1 MGTAE
6 AIAAVANLISVAIEA
21 LQAASQ
27 ANTVLMQAQS
37 EGWTDADPRWAQPF
51 ADLDAALA
59 KAKAR
64 LT

>member
-6 AIAAVANLISVAIEA
+6 AIAAIANLLSIAIEA
-21 LQAASQ
+21 VTAASQ
-27 ANTVLMQAQS
+27 ANTVLQQAQA
-37 EGWTDADPRWAQPF
+37 EGWTDTDTRWTQPF

-64 LT
+64 LG